1 MTINSIH
8 LPYPVPYFAQVASP
22 ELAQDIFVHG
32 FDPTLD
38 PRWAESGAKT
48 PEEYAYWMDRACGIA
63 CLKMCIE
70 ALGGPKLTIM
80 DWVRIGL
87 ENDGYLIRYDANN
100 KAEEVGWIH
109 SSLAILA
116 RKFGIIAE
124 AKAANESE
132 IIKLLKQGSIVT
144 ASVSYEIGDDRLDI
158 TKKGGHL
165 IVIMGAEYDENGP
178 LAFFINN
185 PSGRRKELQAG
196 ARIQIERFAPA
207 FSGRIITFQR

>member
-8 LPYPVPYFAQVASP
+8 LPYPVPYFAQIASP
-22 ELAQDIFVHG
+22 ELAEDIFVHG
-32 FDPTLD
+32 LDPTLD

-63 CLKMCIE
+63 CLKMCTE
-70 ALGGPKLTIM
+70 ALGGPKLSIM
-80 DWVRIGL
+80 DWIRMGL
-87 ENDGYLIRYDANN
+87 ENNGYLIRYDANN

-109 SSLAILA
+109 SSLANLA

>member
-1 MTINSIH
+1 M
-8 LPYPVPYFAQVASP
+8 
-22 ELAQDIFVHG
+22 HG